1 MLKWKA
7 YDNDI
12 YNDDITKHFESL
24 QGEMYKKY
32 FFSLNYEVYWK
43 SASLTEISLQF
54 LMCNK

>member
-32 FFSLNYEVYWK
+32 FFSLNYEVYWR
-43 SASLTEISLQF
+43 SAKFDWNKFAISDV
-54 LMCNK
+54 